1 MKRMTHN
8 DVIDIIDNAGK
19 ETAEKWISNHPEIE
33 AANKLA
39 RIEKAAPDLLEALK
53 LIEKAFTDGDIK
65 FTKKR
70 QADSDPYHPAN
81 IKMCAAIAAAEGGE

>member
-39 RIEKAAPDLLEALK
+39 RIEKAAPDLLENLK
-53 LIEKAFTDGDIK
+53 QTVSSLEYWFPRYGD
-65 FTKKR
+65 
-70 QADSDPYHPAN
+70 PEGAN
-81 IKMCAAIAAAEGGE
+81 SQMMKNARAAIAAAEGY

>member
-8 DVIDIIDNAGK
+8 DILDIIDNSGK

-39 RIEKAAPDLLEALK
+39 RIEKAAPELL
-53 LIEKAFTDGDIK
+53 KACRGLLDMITDNRLHGPEV
-65 FTKKR
+65 FF
-70 QADSDPYHPAN
+70 AA
-81 IKMCAAIAAAEGGE
+81 AAIAAAEGREESWKKY